1 MKILYQAK
9 DGKIFDNEDEC
20 CGYEYKLEFP
30 EIFNICFYDK
40 DGLLYHINE
49 DDIFNDDYYFRA
61 EKVDIYNKTDLIV
74 FRKLARECGWCEFTD
89 QITSPGTWIRKDD
102 NKLYG
107 IWELEKEVNKNA
119 K

>member
-1 MKILYQAK
+1 MKIFYQAE

-20 CGYEYKLEFP
+20 LEYEYKLKFP

-49 DDIFNDDYYFRA
+49 DNIFNDDYYFKA
-61 EKVDIYNKTDLIV
+61 EKVNIYNKTDLIV
-74 FRKLARECGWCEFTD
+74 FQKLARECGWCEFTD
-89 QITSPGTWIRKDD
+89 YITSPGTWIRKED
-102 NKLYG
+102 NRLCVA
-107 IWELEKEVNKNA
+107 WELEKEVNKGV